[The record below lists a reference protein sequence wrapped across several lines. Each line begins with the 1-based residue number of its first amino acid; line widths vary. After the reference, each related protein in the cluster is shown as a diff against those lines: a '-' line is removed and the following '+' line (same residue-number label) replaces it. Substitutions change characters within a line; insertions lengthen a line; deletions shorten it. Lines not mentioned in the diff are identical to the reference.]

1 MSLQQSFLSP
11 SFVLILDTIKFYYLY
26 RDPDSMSKI
35 LANAILP
42 FALFSSGILLM
53 GCEQAVEAPTEQAET
68 RTAELEST
76 AQQQASA
83 AQTEL
88 KSGNMFYMVRD
99 VADLQLKAGSY
110 VEQLKQTQTELQTAV
125 EAKDTQQLQSTV
137 SQLQQQLTSFNQVL
151 GDLNLKSQE
160 IDQIRSNIM
169 TANQQVLA
177 SPLLNGQVDFNQV
190 DLKKIE
196 SQMVNVQAEMV
207 KLAAMMIPQSSSDNS
222 SES

>member
-1 MSLQQSFLSP
+1 
-11 SFVLILDTIKFYYLY
+11 
-26 RDPDSMSKI
+26 MSKI
-35 LANAILP
+35 LANAVLP

-53 GCEQAVEAPTEQAET
+53 GCEQAVEAPVEQAESHSS
-68 RTAELEST
+68 ELES
-76 AQQQASA
+76 AQQSQTGAT

-88 KSGNMFYMVRD
+88 RSGNMFYMIRD

-125 EAKDTQQLQSTV
+125 ETKDTQQLQSTAT
-137 SQLQQQLTSFNQVL
+137 QLQQQLNSFNQVL
-151 GDLNLKSQE
+151 GNLNLKSQE

-169 TANQQVLA
+169 NANQQVLA
-177 SPLLNGQVDFNQV
+177 SPLLNGEMDFSQI

-207 KLAAMMIPQSSSDNS
+207 KLAGLLIQNPEQKSDSQTEQENT
-222 SES
+222 

>member
-1 MSLQQSFLSP
+1 
-11 SFVLILDTIKFYYLY
+11 
-26 RDPDSMSKI
+26 MSKI
-35 LANAILP
+35 LANAVLP

-53 GCEQAVEAPTEQAET
+53 GCDQAVEAPAEQADT
-68 RTAELEST
+68 TTSDLEPAS
-76 AQQQASA
+76 QQQSST

-125 EAKDTQQLQSTV
+125 EAKDTQQLQSTAT
-137 SQLQQQLTSFNQVL
+137 QLQQQLSSFNQVL
-151 GDLNLKSQE
+151 GNLNLKSQE
-160 IDQIRSNIM
+160 IDQIRNNMMS
-169 TANQQVLA
+169 ANQQVLA
-177 SPLLNGQVDFNQV
+177 SPLLNGQVDFSQV

-207 KLAAMMIPQSSSDNS
+207 KLAGLLIQNPDQE
-222 SES
+222 SESNTDQDNT

>member
-1 MSLQQSFLSP
+1 
-11 SFVLILDTIKFYYLY
+11 
-26 RDPDSMSKI
+26 MSKI
-35 LANAILP
+35 LANAVLP

-53 GCEQAVEAPTEQAET
+53 GCDQAVEAPAEQADT
-68 RTAELEST
+68 TTSDLEPAS
-76 AQQQASA
+76 QQQSST

-125 EAKDTQQLQSTV
+125 EAKDTQQLQSTAT
-137 SQLQQQLTSFNQVL
+137 QLQQQLSSFNQVL
-151 GDLNLKSQE
+151 GNLNLKSQE
-160 IDQIRSNIM
+160 IDQIRDNIM

-177 SPLLNGQVDFNQV
+177 SPLLNGQVDFSQV
-190 DLKKIE
+190 NLKKIE

-207 KLAAMMIPQSSSDNS
+207 KLAGLLIQNPDQE
-222 SES
+222 SESNTDQDNT

>member
-1 MSLQQSFLSP
+1 
-11 SFVLILDTIKFYYLY
+11 
-26 RDPDSMSKI
+26 MSKI
-35 LANAILP
+35 LANAVLP

-53 GCEQAVEAPTEQAET
+53 GCDQAIEAPAEQADTT
-68 RTAELEST
+68 TSNLEPAS
-76 AQQQASA
+76 QQQSSA

-125 EAKDTQQLQSTV
+125 EAKDTQQLQSTAT
-137 SQLQQQLTSFNQVL
+137 QLQQQLSSFNQVL
-151 GDLNLKSQE
+151 GNLNLKSQE
-160 IDQIRSNIM
+160 IDQIRDNIM

-177 SPLLNGQVDFNQV
+177 SPLLNGQVDFSQV
-190 DLKKIE
+190 NLKKIE

-207 KLAAMMIPQSSSDNS
+207 KLAGLLIQNPDQE
-222 SES
+222 SESNTDQDNT

>member
-1 MSLQQSFLSP
+1 
-11 SFVLILDTIKFYYLY
+11 
-26 RDPDSMSKI
+26 MSKI
-35 LANAILP
+35 LANAVLP

-53 GCEQAVEAPTEQAET
+53 GCEQAVEAPAEQADT
-68 RTAELEST
+68 TTSDLEPAS
-76 AQQQASA
+76 QQQSST

-110 VEQLKQTQTELQTAV
+110 VEQLKHTQTELQTAV
-125 EAKDTQQLQSTV
+125 EAKDTQQLQSTAT
-137 SQLQQQLTSFNQVL
+137 QLQQQLNSFNQVL
-151 GDLNLKSQE
+151 GNLNLKSQE
-160 IDQIRSNIM
+160 IDQIRDNIM

-177 SPLLNGQVDFNQV
+177 SPLLNGQVDFSQI

-207 KLAAMMIPQSSSDNS
+207 KLAGLLIQNPEQKSNS
-222 SES
+222 QTEQENT

>member
-1 MSLQQSFLSP
+1 
-11 SFVLILDTIKFYYLY
+11 
-26 RDPDSMSKI
+26 MSKI
-35 LANAILP
+35 LANAVLP

-53 GCEQAVEAPTEQAET
+53 GCEQAVEAPTEQADT
-68 RTAELEST
+68 TTSDLEPAS
-76 AQQQASA
+76 QQQSST

-125 EAKDTQQLQSTV
+125 EAKDTQQLQSTAT
-137 SQLQQQLTSFNQVL
+137 QLQQQLSSFNQVL
-151 GDLNLKSQE
+151 GNLNLKSQE
-160 IDQIRSNIM
+160 IDQIRNNMMS
-169 TANQQVLA
+169 ANQQVLA
-177 SPLLNGQVDFNQV
+177 SPLLNGQVDFSQV

-207 KLAAMMIPQSSSDNS
+207 KLAGLLIQNPEQ
-222 SES
+222 EQG

>member
-1 MSLQQSFLSP
+1 
-11 SFVLILDTIKFYYLY
+11 
-26 RDPDSMSKI
+26 MSKI

-53 GCEQAVEAPTEQAET
+53 GCEQAVEAPAEQADT
-68 RTAELEST
+68 TTSDLEPAS
-76 AQQQASA
+76 QQQSSA

-125 EAKDTQQLQSTV
+125 EAKDTQQLQSTAT
-137 SQLQQQLTSFNQVL
+137 QLQQQLSSFNQVL
-151 GDLNLKSQE
+151 GNLNLKSQE
-160 IDQIRSNIM
+160 IDQIRDNIM

-177 SPLLNGQVDFNQV
+177 SPLLNGQVDFSQV
-190 DLKKIE
+190 NLKKIE
-196 SQMVNVQAEMV
+196 SQMVNVQSEMV
-207 KLAAMMIPQSSSDNS
+207 KLAGLLIQNPDQE
-222 SES
+222 SESNTDQDNT